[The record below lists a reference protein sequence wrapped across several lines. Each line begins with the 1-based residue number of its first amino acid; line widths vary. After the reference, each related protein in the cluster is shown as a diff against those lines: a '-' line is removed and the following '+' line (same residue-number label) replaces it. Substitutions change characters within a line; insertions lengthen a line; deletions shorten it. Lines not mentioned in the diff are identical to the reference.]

1 MSTGNAPAALMTWPS
16 RGTLKSA
23 SQAINRI
30 VRLIGSP
37 TSSGSRYDG
46 WLPAMINAPSS
57 GTFSTPWCS
66 TENRTRNS
74 GRAMSLMIEKS
85 IGFGVGSEEWEEETR
100 RQGDKETRRQVDK
113 EFFPLVPLSPCL
125 PFLHFPFPT
134 TTPRRILTWS
144 AEKNDCFLI
153 DNLLVNMYDG
163 GVWRRE

>member
-46 WLPAMINAPSS
+46 WLPAMITAPSS

-66 TENRTRNS
+66 SENRTRNS
-74 GRAMSLMIEKS
+74 GRAMSLMIELS
-85 IGFGVGSEEWEEETR
+85 IGFGVVI
-100 RQGDKETRRQVDK
+100 GDLGLGIADCGLRISGVD
-113 EFFPLVPLSPCL
+113 
-125 PFLHFPFPT
+125 FPFAQ
-134 TTPRRILTWS
+134 S
-144 AEKNDCFLI
+144 AISNQQSP
-153 DNLLVNMYDG
+153 LLD
-163 GVWRRE
+163 EF

>member
-16 RGTLKSA
+16 RGILKSA

-46 WLPAMINAPSS
+46 WLPAMITAPSS

-74 GRAMSLMIEKS
+74 GRAMSLMIEMS
-85 IGFGVGSEEWEEETR
+85 IGFGVGNGEWGAEMIN
-100 RQGDKETRRQVDK
+100 Q
-113 EFFPLVPLSPCL
+113 PNSS
-125 PFLHFPFPT
+125 FPT
-134 TTPRRILTWS
+134 RYGQILTRG
-144 AEKNDCFLI
+144 AEKNDCFLV
-153 DNLLVNMYDG
+153 DNLPVNMYDG